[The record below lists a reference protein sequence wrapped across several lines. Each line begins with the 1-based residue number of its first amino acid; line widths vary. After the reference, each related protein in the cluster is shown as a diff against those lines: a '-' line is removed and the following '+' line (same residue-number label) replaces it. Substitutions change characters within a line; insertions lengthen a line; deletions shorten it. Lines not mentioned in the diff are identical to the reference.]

1 MKKKRGKKRR
11 RKLRKLKHAKRENE
25 RNITHFFYYKL
36 EKLNYRTTK
45 SQQTRPRKIMPST
58 IPRVTASSISCSS
71 AVTIKRQPPNP
82 SRPNLTRLVACVSS
96 KEEKEVAHC
105 VVWKKK
111 KKKKTTNYE
120 ALFVSS
126 LVVDEKYRRQ
136 GIASKLL
143 EEVELLARESEV
155 DNVELTVNN
164 WNANALSLYEKRGF
178 RMLKEEG
185 EDFKE
190 KIMQF
195 AEDPLRMVQKR
206 MVMVV
211 K

>member
-1 MKKKRGKKRR
+1 
-11 RKLRKLKHAKRENE
+11 
-25 RNITHFFYYKL
+25 
-36 EKLNYRTTK
+36 
-45 SQQTRPRKIMPST
+45 MPST

-71 AVTIKRQPPNP
+71 AITIKRQPPNP

-105 VVWKKK
+105 VVWKKKK

-211 K
+211 KWLNKPIVCDWCIMYRCIFSCRSECICVGLRVELSPLQEYGEKFSLLWRRGV

>member
-1 MKKKRGKKRR
+1 
-11 RKLRKLKHAKRENE
+11 
-25 RNITHFFYYKL
+25 
-36 EKLNYRTTK
+36 
-45 SQQTRPRKIMPST
+45 MPST
-58 IPRVTASSISCSS
+58 IPRVTSSSISCSS
-71 AVTIKRQPPNP
+71 VVTIKRQPPNP
-82 SRPNLTRLVACVSS
+82 SRPNLTRLVVTSVSS
-96 KEEKEVAHC
+96 KEEKEVAQ
-105 VVWKKK
+105 VVWKKKKK

-126 LVVDEKYRRQ
+126 LVDEKYRRQ

>member
-1 MKKKRGKKRR
+1 
-11 RKLRKLKHAKRENE
+11 
-25 RNITHFFYYKL
+25 
-36 EKLNYRTTK
+36 
-45 SQQTRPRKIMPST
+45 
-58 IPRVTASSISCSS
+58 
-71 AVTIKRQPPNP
+71 
-82 SRPNLTRLVACVSS
+82 
-96 KEEKEVAHC
+96 
-105 VVWKKK
+105 VWKKKK

>member
-1 MKKKRGKKRR
+1 
-11 RKLRKLKHAKRENE
+11 
-25 RNITHFFYYKL
+25 
-36 EKLNYRTTK
+36 
-45 SQQTRPRKIMPST
+45 MPST
-58 IPRVTASSISCSS
+58 IPRVTSSSISCSS
-71 AVTIKRQPPNP
+71 VVTIKRQPPNP

-105 VVWKKK
+105 VVW

>member
-1 MKKKRGKKRR
+1 
-11 RKLRKLKHAKRENE
+11 
-25 RNITHFFYYKL
+25 
-36 EKLNYRTTK
+36 
-45 SQQTRPRKIMPST
+45 MPST
-58 IPRVTASSISCSS
+58 TPRVTSSSISCSS
-71 AVTIKRQPPNP
+71 VVTIKRQPPNP

-111 KKKKTTNYE
+111 RKKKKTTNYE